1 MLRAVPFHRRGLTA
15 TGRLVALLLG
25 LSLATGCSTA
35 TRFGYNHLDWFAKRE
50 IGKYFDMTA
59 EQEDWFEP
67 RFDTLWQWHRREQ
80 LPLYARDLR
89 QLAQQARAPLSRDA
103 IEQALA
109 MVEAHINEAL
119 RRATDDTVTMLSML
133 NDDQVAAV
141 LERIDK
147 NIEDAAEEL
156 AKQDAIERREAAA
169 KRVRKWMEER
179 YGRLSREQRNLI
191 DAWAGE
197 REYSPEAWL
206 ARSRQWRGAFSEALD
221 QRQSS
226 GFAERVT
233 YLLFDD
239 TALVPEPL
247 EAERMRNRHRWLDL
261 AAEISAMTSERQRDH
276 LVEYIS
282 DFAEDFEALAQR

>member
-89 QLAQQARAPLSRDA
+89 QLAEQARAPLSRDA

-206 ARSRQWRGAFSEALD
+206 ARSRQWREALAEALD

-261 AAEISAMTSERQRDH
+261 AAEISAMTSQRQRDH

>member
-1 MLRAVPFHRRGLTA
+1 M
-15 TGRLVALLLG
+15 ALLLG

-59 EQEDWFEP
+59 EQEDWFEQ

-89 QLAQQARAPLSRDA
+89 QLAEQARAPLSRDA

-156 AKQDAIERREAAA
+156 AEQDDIERREAAA

-206 ARSRQWRGAFSEALD
+206 ARSRQWRDALAEALD

-226 GFAERVT
+226 GFADRVT

-247 EAERMRNRHRWLDL
+247 EAERRRNRHRWLDL

>member
-89 QLAQQARAPLSRDA
+89 QLAEQARAPLSRDA

-206 ARSRQWRGAFSEALD
+206 ARSRQWRGALAEALD

-261 AAEISAMTSERQRDH
+261 AAEISAMTSQRQRDH

>member
-15 TGRLVALLLG
+15 AGRLVALLLG

-89 QLAQQARAPLSRDA
+89 QLAEQARAPLSRDA

-206 ARSRQWRGAFSEALD
+206 ARSRQWREALAEALD

-261 AAEISAMTSERQRDH
+261 AAEISAMTSQRQRDH